1 MTAPMLQPNV
11 MARGTDGALLP
22 SSFPGMGKGSFSRA
36 PQTRRLMITAEPQTR
51 NPDDL
56 RRSAQMAAAQAG
68 DRAAYEALL
77 RDCVSI
83 IKAVAGGQGVPP
95 DRRDD
100 VVQDVLLTIHR
111 ARQTYDPARSFTAW
125 LRVIAERRAV
135 DLLRQLRRHGA
146 REFHAPLAYEAY
158 ADEDAD
164 PARGVEQTEA
174 SGRVSEA
181 LAMLPPRQRE
191 AVELLV
197 LREQSLAEGAAA
209 TRSTKGALK
218 VNLHRALKTLRERFE
233 RKE

>member
-1 MTAPMLQPNV
+1 MTAPTLQPNV
-11 MARGTDGALLP
+11 MAPGAAGALLLP
-22 SSFPGMGKGSFSRA
+22 SFPGMGRSNFSRA
-36 PQTRRLMITAEPQTR
+36 PQTRRLMITADPPTR
-51 NPDDL
+51 TADDL
-56 RRSAQMAAAQAG
+56 RRSVQMAAAQAG
-68 DRAAYEALL
+68 DRGAYEALL
-77 RDCVSI
+77 RDCVPL
-83 IKAVAGGQGVPP
+83 IKAVAGGRGVPP

-125 LRVIAERRAV
+125 LRVIAERRAI

-146 REFHAPLAYEAY
+146 REFHAPLAFEAY
-158 ADEDAD
+158 ADENAD

-191 AVELLV
+191 AVEILV
-197 LREQSLAEGAAA
+197 LKEQSLAEGAAA

-218 VNLHRALKTLRERFE
+218 VNLHRALKTLREKLE

>member
-11 MARGTDGALLP
+11 MASCTDGALLP
-22 SSFPGMGKGSFSRA
+22 PAFPGMGRGNFSRA

-51 NPDDL
+51 NADDL

-68 DRAAYEALL
+68 DRGAYEALL
-77 RDCVSI
+77 RDCVPI

-125 LRVIAERRAV
+125 LRVIAERRAI

-146 REFHAPLAYEAY
+146 REFHAPVAFEAY
-158 ADEDAD
+158 ADESAD

-197 LREQSLAEGAAA
+197 LKEQSLTEGAAA

-218 VNLHRALKTLRERFE
+218 VNLHRALKTLREKLE